1 MFSFSI
7 LSLRTLKWAGVTAL
21 LTASVCSAAWAQTPR
36 ETWHDSLA
44 TGYTALAEQAG
55 ALDQAAST
63 YCQAP
68 STDTRSQLE
77 SAWREAFDSWQAV
90 RFVDFGPVEQDN
102 LAWQFQ
108 FWPDAKNTVARKANQ
123 WLGSEQPIG
132 VEQLKAD
139 SVAVKGFPALE
150 YLLFDPQAAKSQ
162 PLPQER
168 ACALL
173 TGITTLLQRNSAQ
186 LQQQWQ
192 DFRPHYLNTEQFQ
205 RTTVLAAMH
214 GVETLRNK
222 RLAAPMGLEGKPRRN
237 PYLADAWRSEHSLA
251 GMRASLVGLQQYFL
265 PGLRQWMDN
274 DQGAELTNR
283 LDQQLTTTIQR
294 LERQPADLQQ
304 LLADDDGY
312 RNLQL
317 IFIEVDKLNQLLSG
331 NIASQLGIVRGFNS
345 SDGD

>member
-1 MFSFSI
+1 MPSLSAS
-7 LSLRTLKWAGVTAL
+7 SLRTLRRAGAAAL
-21 LTASVCSAAWAQTPR
+21 LTASFCSTVWAQTPR

-44 TGYTALAEQAG
+44 TGYAALADDIAT
-55 ALDQAAST
+55 LDQAAT
-63 YCQAP
+63 AYCNAP
-68 STDTRSQLE
+68 STDARGQLE
-77 SAWREAFDSWQAV
+77 AAWYEAFDSWQAV
-90 RFVDFGPVEQDN
+90 RFVDFGPIKQDN
-102 LAWQFQ
+102 LSWQFQ
-108 FWPDAKNTVARKANQ
+108 FWPDSKNTVARKANQ
-123 WLGSEQPIG
+123 WLGSEQPISID
-132 VEQLKAD
+132 QLRSD

-173 TGITTLLQRNSAQ
+173 TGISGLLAQNTAQ

-192 DFRPHYLNTEQFQ
+192 AFRPHYLGTEQFQ

-237 PYLADAWRSEHSLA
+237 PYLADAWRSEHSLP
-251 GMRASLVGLQQYFL
+251 GMRASLIGLQHYFL
-265 PGLRQWMDN
+265 PGLRELMVD
-274 DQGAELTNR
+274 DQGTELTTR
-283 LDQQLTTTIQR
+283 LDQQLTATIKR
-294 LERQPADLQQ
+294 LESQEADMQQ

-312 RNLQL
+312 RSLQL

-331 NIASQLGIVRGFNS
+331 NIASELGIIRGFNS